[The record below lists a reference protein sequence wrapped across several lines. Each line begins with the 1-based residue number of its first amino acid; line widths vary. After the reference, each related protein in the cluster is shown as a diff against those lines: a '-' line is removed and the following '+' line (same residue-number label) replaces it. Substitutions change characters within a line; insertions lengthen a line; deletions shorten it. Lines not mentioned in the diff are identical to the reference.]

1 MYFKPEY
8 MSLQKPHRIFT
19 SCGSNSFEVHKAF
32 IVAKMLSGRYLTDW
46 LQRHWTGTKTGYCLL
61 PGCVSHHIPGTLEH
75 LLLFCPSL
83 HEKRLALLNLAKK
96 ISQEHPALQAILA
109 DFSSSADPQSCMQL
123 LLDCTAIPSVVRASQ
138 TFGSHIMNRLLY
150 FARTWCYN
158 VHRERVTQLGL
169 LSFR

>member
-1 MYFKPEY
+1 
-8 MSLQKPHRIFT
+8 MSL
-19 SCGSNSFEVHKAF
+19 
-32 IVAKMLSGRYLTDW
+32 
-46 LQRHWTGTKTGYCLL
+46 
-61 PGCVSHHIPGTLEH
+61 HIPGTLEH

-83 HEKRLALLNLAKK
+83 YAKRLVLLKLAMK
-96 ISQEHPALQAILA
+96 ISQEHPALQAILTE
-109 DFSSSADPQSCMQL
+109 FSSSVNPQSCMQL

-138 TFGSHIMNRLLY
+138 TFGAHIMNRLLY